1 MLFMYKKIQFQKFS
15 LTQIDRAKLK
25 NQKPMCLWLTG
36 LSGSGKTTLA
46 NALEKEL
53 YKMKKHAYIL
63 DGDNLRHGLNSDLN
77 FSKKNRNEN
86 VRRVAEVAKLIV
98 DSGLIVIV
106 AIISPYRRG
115 RDLVRSIFNPNE
127 FKEIYISTSLN
138 ECERRDVKGLYK
150 MARRGK
156 IEGFTG
162 VTSPYEA
169 PCNPELIIDT
179 QNESI
184 DESLQIILNKFNSF
198 D

>member
-115 RDLVRSIFNPNE
+115 RDWVRSIFNPNE

-179 QNESI
+179 QNESS

>member
-1 MLFMYKKIQFQKFS
+1 MYKKIQFQKFS

>member
-1 MLFMYKKIQFQKFS
+1 MDKKIQFKKFS

-77 FSKKNRNEN
+77 FNKNDRNEN
-86 VRRVAEVAKLIV
+86 IRRVGETAKLMV

-106 AIISPYRRG
+106 GLISPFRVE
-115 RDLVRSIFNPNE
+115 RDWVRSLFSANQ
-127 FKEIYISTSLN
+127 FKEIYISTSIN
-138 ECERRDVKGLYK
+138 VCEKRDVKGLYQ
-150 MARRGK
+150 MARRDK
-156 IEGFTG
+156 IKNFTG
-162 VTSPYEA
+162 ITSPYEE
-169 PCNPELIIDT
+169 PRNPELTIDT
-179 QNESI
+179 QNMTI
-184 DESLQIILNKFNSF
+184 DECVQKVLKQVEIS
-198 D
+198 